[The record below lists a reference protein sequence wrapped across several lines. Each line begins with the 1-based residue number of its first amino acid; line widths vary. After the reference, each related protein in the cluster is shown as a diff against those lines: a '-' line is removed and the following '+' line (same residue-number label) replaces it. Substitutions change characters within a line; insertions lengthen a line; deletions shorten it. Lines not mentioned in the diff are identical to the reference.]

1 MRSYLLLRYHLFD
14 IMLCESKREVHSM
27 RNNKLNGLMHR
38 RDRSMNS
45 ISHVSQLSVFNRNDL
60 WTLIVAFVLL
70 LIIAPFVNSDDS
82 EIDANE

>member
-1 MRSYLLLRYHLFD
+1 MRSYLLFKYHLFD

-27 RNNKLNGLMHR
+27 RNNKFNGLMQR

-45 ISHVSQLSVFNRNDL
+45 ISHVSQLSVFNRIHL

-70 LIIAPFVNSDDS
+70 LIIVPFVNSDEI